1 MNTSLDRVHYL
12 VSIVVWKD
20 SDLDDAL
27 PLDYF
32 GFKPFYAGK
41 IVNGLLD
48 PDTDRLLDFQGA
60 SSWIDSLDIN
70 LVRRKSGEYFLIH
83 QQQAAAATQED
94 Q

>member
-1 MNTSLDRVHYL
+1 MHRYPDHAIVPYTVAGENLDSLQSLWQAGYSLNTSLDRVHYL

-60 SSWIDSLDIN
+60 
-70 LVRRKSGEYFLIH
+70 
-83 QQQAAAATQED
+83 
-94 Q
+94 